1 MCFGPEIVAFGMTS
15 GQLLTAG
22 ATAFSAISQV
32 SQANQAR
39 AMGDFQ
45 QRQAHADATAE
56 REAALVRAGKLRDQG
71 ERAQSAAR
79 ASMAGS
85 GIDTGSGTPVRLE
98 GEIVRNAE
106 EEALNEI
113 LYGNRK
119 GARLEQEGE
128 LAQLVGKNR
137 QTSGYMGAAGS
148 LLSGGASLARG
159 WRAGAQQA
167 PAPVEDRNPSGAIRI
182 R

>member
-1 MCFGPEIVAFGMTS
+1 MCTGMEMIA
-15 GQLLTAG
+15 LAG
-22 ATAFSAISQV
+22 SVVSAGTQISQG
-32 SQANQAR
+32 NQAR
-39 AMGDFQ
+39 KMGDFQ
-45 QRQAHADATAE
+45 QRQAQADAQAE
-56 REAALVRAGKLRDQG
+56 REAGVVLANQRRKQG

-85 GIDTGSGTPVRLE
+85 GVDTGSGTPVRLE
-98 GEIVRNAE
+98 AEIVRNAE

-128 LAQLVGKNR
+128 IAQLAGKNR

-148 LLSGGASLARG
+148 LLSGGAQLARG
-159 WRAGAQQA
+159 WRAGAQQK